1 MKSEMRVVQ
10 SDAPLAGGYNPGQH
24 RSKASAGHDKSAHCS
39 DRSCHDAVAGA
50 PLSRLLLVEDDRW
63 LAEGLAA
70 ALRLNED
77 QVDVA
82 DCGREALR
90 LARTAPYDACVL
102 DLGLPDRDGV
112 DVLREMR
119 AGAMG
124 FPVLILTAR
133 DALDDRIRGL
143 DAGAD
148 DYLVKPFDLGELEA
162 RLRALLRR
170 QRGESTPWRQFGRLR
185 FDAEGSMAFAGD
197 SRIELTRREADVLEC
212 LMRRP
217 GRIVAKEAIL
227 AAAFPFDRESAPNAV
242 EVQVSRL
249 RRKLEPAGVTVRALR
264 GLGYR
269 LEESGGDGSQ

>member
-1 MKSEMRVVQ
+1 M
-10 SDAPLAGGYNPGQH
+10 
-24 RSKASAGHDKSAHCS
+24 
-39 DRSCHDAVAGA
+39 
-50 PLSRLLLVEDDRW
+50 SRLLLVEDDR
-63 LAEGLAA
+63 GLAA
-70 ALRLNED
+70 GLGAALRRD
-77 QVDVA
+77 GSQVDVA

-90 LARTAPYDACVL
+90 LARAASYDACIL

-119 AGAMG
+119 ASAHA

-133 DALDDRIRGL
+133 DALGDRIRGL

-148 DYLVKPFDLGELEA
+148 DYLVKPFELGELEA

-170 QRGESTPWRQFGRLR
+170 RGGGGAPWRQFGPLR
-185 FDAEGSMAFAGD
+185 FEAREGAAFAGE
-197 SRIELTRREADVLEC
+197 SPIELTRREAAVLEC

-217 GRIVAKEAIL
+217 GRIVTKEAIL
-227 AAAFPFDRESAPNAV
+227 AAAFPSDSEAAPNAV

-249 RRKLEPAGVTVRALR
+249 RRKLEAAGVTVRALR

-269 LEESGGDGSQ
+269 LEESGGHAVE

>member
-1 MKSEMRVVQ
+1 M
-10 SDAPLAGGYNPGQH
+10 
-24 RSKASAGHDKSAHCS
+24 
-39 DRSCHDAVAGA
+39 
-50 PLSRLLLVEDDRW
+50 SRLLLVEDDR
-63 LAEGLAA
+63 GLAA
-70 ALRLNED
+70 GLGAALRRD
-77 QVDVA
+77 GSQVDVA
-82 DCGREALR
+82 DCGSEALR
-90 LARTAPYDACVL
+90 LARSASYDACIL

-119 AGAMG
+119 ASALA

-133 DALDDRIRGL
+133 DAIGDRIGGL

-148 DYLVKPFDLGELEA
+148 DYLVKPFELGELEA

-170 QRGESTPWRQFGRLR
+170 RAADATPWRQFGPLR
-185 FDAEGSMAFAGD
+185 FDAREGTAFAGE
-197 SRIELTRREADVLEC
+197 SPVELTRREVAVLEC

-227 AAAFPFDRESAPNAV
+227 AAAFPSDSEAAPNAV

-249 RRKLEPAGVTVRALR
+249 RRKLEAIGVTVRALR

-269 LEESGGDGSQ
+269 LEESGGDALE

>member
-1 MKSEMRVVQ
+1 MT
-10 SDAPLAGGYNPGQH
+10 
-24 RSKASAGHDKSAHCS
+24 
-39 DRSCHDAVAGA
+39 
-50 PLSRLLLVEDDRW
+50 RLLLVEDD
-63 LAEGLAA
+63 AGIAAGLATG
-70 ALRLNED
+70 LRRD
-77 QVDVA
+77 GTQVDVA

-90 LARTAPYDACVL
+90 LARSATYDACIL
-102 DLGLPDRDGV
+102 DLGLPDCDGV

-119 AGAMG
+119 AAAIG

-133 DALDDRIRGL
+133 DSLGDRISGL

-148 DYLVKPFDLGELEA
+148 DYLVKPFALGELEA

-170 QRGESTPWRQFGRLR
+170 RGADSTPWRQFGRLR
-185 FDAEGSMAFAGD
+185 FDAQGGVAFAGD
-197 SRIELTRREADVLEC
+197 QPIELTRREADVLEC

-227 AAAFPFDRESAPNAV
+227 EAAFPSDSDAAANAV

-249 RRKLEPAGVTVRALR
+249 RRKLEAAGVTVRALR

-269 LEESGGDGSQ
+269 LEEAGGDGIE

>member
-1 MKSEMRVVQ
+1 M
-10 SDAPLAGGYNPGQH
+10 
-24 RSKASAGHDKSAHCS
+24 
-39 DRSCHDAVAGA
+39 
-50 PLSRLLLVEDDRW
+50 SRLLLVEDDRG
-63 LAEGLAA
+63 LAAGLAA
-70 ALRLNED
+70 ALRRD
-77 QVDVA
+77 GSQVDVA

-90 LARTAPYDACVL
+90 LARAASYDACIL

-119 AGAMG
+119 ATAIG
-124 FPVLILTAR
+124 FPVLVLTAR
-133 DALDDRIRGL
+133 DALGERIRGL

-148 DYLVKPFDLGELEA
+148 DYLVKPFELGELEA

-170 QRGESTPWRQFGRLR
+170 RASDATPWRQFGPLR
-185 FDAEGSMAFAGD
+185 FDAQAGAAFAGD
-197 SRIELTRREADVLEC
+197 DPVELTRREAAVLEC

-227 AAAFPFDRESAPNAV
+227 AAAFPSDSEAAPNAV

-249 RRKLEPAGVTVRALR
+249 RRKLEAAGVTVRALR

-269 LEESGGDGSQ
+269 LEESGGHALE

>member
-1 MKSEMRVVQ
+1 M
-10 SDAPLAGGYNPGQH
+10 
-24 RSKASAGHDKSAHCS
+24 
-39 DRSCHDAVAGA
+39 
-50 PLSRLLLVEDDRW
+50 VEDDP
-63 LAEGLAA
+63 GLAA
-70 ALRLNED
+70 GLVAALRGTGFR
-77 QVDVA
+77 VDLA
-82 DCGREALR
+82 DCGSEAMR
-90 LARTAPYDACVL
+90 LSHAATYDACIL

-112 DVLREMR
+112 DVLRDMR
-119 AGAMG
+119 AAAMG

-148 DYLVKPFDLGELEA
+148 DYLVKPFALGELEA

-170 QRGESTPWRQFGRLR
+170 QRADSTPWRQFGRLR
-185 FDAEGSMAFAGD
+185 FDAGGCTAFVGD
-197 SRIELTRREADVLEC
+197 APLELTKREADVLEC

-227 AAAFPFDRESAPNAV
+227 AAAFPSDSDAAPNAV

-249 RRKLEPAGVTVRALR
+249 RRKLEAVGITVRALR

-269 LEESGGDGSQ
+269 LEEVEGKGAQ

>member
-1 MKSEMRVVQ
+1 M
-10 SDAPLAGGYNPGQH
+10 APLT
-24 RSKASAGHDKSAHCS
+24 
-39 DRSCHDAVAGA
+39 
-50 PLSRLLLVEDDRW
+50 RLLLVEDDR
-63 LAEGLAA
+63 GLAA
-70 ALRLNED
+70 GLASALRLEGS
-77 QVDVA
+77 QVDLA
-82 DCGREALR
+82 DSGREALR
-90 LARTAPYDACVL
+90 LARSAPYDACIL

-112 DVLREMR
+112 EVLREMR
-119 AGAMG
+119 ANAFA

-133 DALDDRIRGL
+133 DAPGDRIRGL

-170 QRGESTPWRQFGRLR
+170 RNADASPWRQFARLR
-185 FDAEGSMAFAGD
+185 FDAVEGIAYTGD
-197 SRIELTRREADVLEC
+197 DPVELTRREADVLAC

-217 GRIVAKEAIL
+217 GRVVAKEAIL
-227 AAAFPFDRESAPNAV
+227 AAAFPADSEAAPNAV

-269 LEESGGDGSQ
+269 LEESGVDAPQ

>member
-1 MKSEMRVVQ
+1 V
-10 SDAPLAGGYNPGQH
+10 
-24 RSKASAGHDKSAHCS
+24 
-39 DRSCHDAVAGA
+39 
-50 PLSRLLLVEDDRW
+50 SRLLLVEDDRG
-63 LAEGLAA
+63 LAAGLAA
-70 ALRLNED
+70 ALRRD
-77 QVDVA
+77 GSQVDVA

-90 LARTAPYDACVL
+90 LARAASYDACIL

-119 AGAMG
+119 ATAIG
-124 FPVLILTAR
+124 FPVLVLTAR
-133 DALDDRIRGL
+133 DALGERIRGL

-148 DYLVKPFDLGELEA
+148 DYLVKPFELGELEA

-170 QRGESTPWRQFGRLR
+170 RASDATPWRQFGPLR
-185 FDAEGSMAFAGD
+185 FDAQAGAAFAGD
-197 SRIELTRREADVLEC
+197 DPVELTRREAAVLEC

-227 AAAFPFDRESAPNAV
+227 AAAFPSDSEAAPNAV

-249 RRKLEPAGVTVRALR
+249 RRKLEAAGVTVRALR

-269 LEESGGDGSQ
+269 LEESGGHALE